1 MSELSRDD
9 VVSVLGPIGD
19 ATVAEII
26 ATGISKEDL
35 VAAKARVI
43 QDHRAHNPG
52 GPLTPGAFAQV
63 VEILERLGKRGEI
76 LGEAGST
83 LT

>member
-9 VVSVLGPIGD
+9 VVAIVGPIGD
-19 ATVAEII
+19 VAAAEII
-26 ATGISKEDL
+26 ATGISKDEL
-35 VAAKARVI
+35 VAAHAHVLEH
-43 QDHRAHNPG
+43 HRTHKPG
-52 GPLTPGAFAQV
+52 SRLPPGPFAQT
-63 VEILERLGKRGEI
+63 VEILEHRKDGI

>member
-9 VVSVLGPIGD
+9 VVSVVGPIGD
-19 ATVAEII
+19 AAAAEII
-26 ATGISKEDL
+26 ATGISKEEL
-35 VAAKARVI
+35 VAANARAT
-43 QDHRAHNPG
+43 QDHRTHNPG
-52 GPLTPGAFAQV
+52 GPLTPGRFAQA